1 MTASAAG
8 SSRKTL
14 RSLWRRAPLWRF
26 ALIVASLLTVLFV
39 LFPPKP
45 HTKQTPNISAQA
57 SYMSPRP
64 VSHNETV
71 QSAFPITP
79 PAVQP
84 TLPPASSALQSPE
97 STSVQ
102 LPKSSSS
109 VAASS
114 SASLNESGTGL
125 DPALLGRSYS
135 GSVQV
140 NGFELPLPEGNWFLI
155 ANTNYN
161 TPTVSGAIYF
171 FGRLRDRHLIGA
183 ITAAAI
189 RARSSSDTVQNIVN
203 KSAGCGERYYLFM
216 ADSNKD
222 QSACW
227 YVSNFFAPG
236 WSRWADGAVKLDDT
250 DRTAGK
256 ALAAKGID
264 FPQDFI
270 SVQFVRTESWGLLH
284 TKYLFSPE
292 IAGIKSN
299 TAPTFA
305 DSDWSPK
312 MIKRFPEKVAYVEKL
327 KTWAASFWPQYQAA
341 FAAGQ

>member
-171 FGRLRDRHLIGA
+171 LDVLEIGILSGR
-183 ITAAAI
+183 
-189 RARSSSDTVQNIVN
+189 
-203 KSAGCGERYYLFM
+203 
-216 ADSNKD
+216 
-222 QSACW
+222 
-227 YVSNFFAPG
+227 
-236 WSRWADGAVKLDDT
+236 SRLP
-250 DRTAGK
+250 
-256 ALAAKGID
+256 L
-264 FPQDFI
+264 
-270 SVQFVRTESWGLLH
+270 
-284 TKYLFSPE
+284 
-292 IAGIKSN
+292 
-299 TAPTFA
+299 
-305 DSDWSPK
+305 
-312 MIKRFPEKVAYVEKL
+312 
-327 KTWAASFWPQYQAA
+327 
-341 FAAGQ
+341 